1 MRRVI
6 LIRSLVAVAL
16 VALLAPVAASA
27 NVSLRGVDATG
38 YPTLRATIVSPVAS
52 SQPPTL
58 TENGQ
63 RVLDLTTQNLAS
75 AKSVVIA
82 VDRSRSMAGRQLDDA
97 VAAARQFIGA
107 KAGSDRIAVVVFGSH
122 AVQLTRFSSSTIDSD
137 DALRTMSVDAKSGTA
152 LYDALALSATML
164 TKEVGRARVVV
175 LLTDGQDV
183 SSASSLVQSVAA
195 ARKASALV
203 YPIVIG
209 SADATRQPL
218 EQIARETGGTFH

>member
-27 NVSLRGVDATG
+27 NVNLRGVDATG

-97 VAAARQFIGA
+97 VAAAGCVEQLRHMRRQ
-107 KAGSDRIAVVVFGSH
+107 R
-122 AVQLTRFSSSTIDSD
+122 D
-137 DALRTMSVDAKSGTA
+137 DAARGLGQRHGVAGIVDDG
-152 LYDALALSATML
+152 DGC
-164 TKEVGRARVVV
+164 VGGA
-175 LLTDGQDV
+175 GQ
-183 SSASSLVQSVAA
+183 
-195 ARKASALV
+195 
-203 YPIVIG
+203 
-209 SADATRQPL
+209 
-218 EQIARETGGTFH
+218 